1 MKVVFLMFAFPDMNE
16 SFNMYTTLVEEF
28 VKYGHEVSVVAP
40 GSEMTGIYFENNI
53 PVLRVRTLPI
63 KNVPNY
69 LKGIS
74 NLLLPFQFRRAMNK
88 FYRGKSFDLI
98 ISPTPPITLVDLAAK
113 LKTKNKSKF
122 YLILRDIF
130 PQNAVDLDF
139 IKEDGLL
146 HKYFKRKEKKLYNEA
161 DFIGCMSKGNIEYVL
176 KHNSTVPIS
185 KIHELKNFQKQY
197 LGFGFNKDELKR
209 KYELENKFVVV
220 FGGNMGKPQQ
230 LENVLAL
237 AESVLSYPEIVF
249 LLLGEGVQM
258 NNLEKEINRIGLVN
272 IKIER
277 TIPKQEYQDLL
288 SSCNVGLISLNEK
301 FTIPNIPS
309 KALDYFN
316 VGIPILASL
325 DKSTD
330 FGEILEKEQCGLW
343 SYAGDHVQLRNNL
356 LELYSNGEFLMGL
369 GKNGK
374 RYFIN
379 NLKPEIAYLT
389 IIQAVNSNVN
399 SNNSI

>member
-1 MKVVFLMFAFPDMNE
+1 MKVLFLMFAFPDMNK
-16 SFNMYTTLVEEF
+16 SFNMHTTLVEEF
-28 VKYGHEVSVVAP
+28 VKYGHEVTVVAP
-40 GSEMTGIYFENNI
+40 GSDKTGIYNENNI
-53 PVLRVRTLPI
+53 PVLRVSTLPI

-74 NLLLPFQFRRAMNK
+74 NLLLPFQFGRAINK
-88 FYRGKSFDLI
+88 FYKGKTFDLI

-113 LKTKNKSKF
+113 LKRKNKSQF

-130 PQNAVDLDF
+130 PQNAVDLGF
-139 IKEDGLL
+139 IKEGGLL
-146 HKYFKRKEKKLYNEA
+146 HKYFKRKEKKLYQEA
-161 DFIGCMSKGNIEYVL
+161 DFIGCMSQGNIDYVL
-176 KHNSTVPIS
+176 KNNPEVPIS
-185 KIHELKNFQKQY
+185 KFHELKNFQKQY
-197 LGFGFNKDELKR
+197 LGFGFNKEKLKS
-209 KYELENKFVVV
+209 KYGLENKFVVV

-237 AESVLSYPEIVF
+237 ADEVSSYTEILF

-258 NNLEKEINRIGLVN
+258 NNLEKEINRIGLAN

-288 SSCNVGLISLNEK
+288 SACNVGLISLNEK

-316 VGIPILASL
+316 VGIPVLASL
-325 DKSTD
+325 DRATD
-330 FGEILEKEQCGLW
+330 FGEILEKEKCGLW
-343 SYAGDHVQLRNNL
+343 SYAGNHMQLKNNL
-356 LELYSNGEFLMGL
+356 IELYSNKEFSEGL

-374 RYFIN
+374 SYFIN
-379 NLKPEIAYLT
+379 NLLPENAYFT
-389 IIQAVNSNVN
+389 IMHAISEDVN
-399 SNNSI
+399 